1 MWLSRYSIGVKLLVA
16 PALIVLMLLGV
27 SSVGWLGNVYQQ
39 GVLEEI
45 EVLRFVQYRNAL
57 HASRAAQDTMV
68 GVYRMSLNLAEPQ
81 GAQGVEDT
89 RMYIEDLDAG
99 LTELSA
105 AVERVTSHDGVSD
118 KELEAYAALTEQV
131 KFFSDA
137 ARELAAEAASDPGGL
152 VRQLPLVRKEYDFLS
167 SQLTQL
173 VDGEEALAGLS
184 FSNARV
190 ASVRVEQ
197 VLLAASVAAILL
209 AAAGGWML
217 RGQIVTSIRLI
228 EEASRRLRSGD
239 LSQRVEVIGK
249 DEIARTAVAFNEL
262 IDSFQDAVR
271 QVAKVSSTIGRS
283 VEELVA
289 ASRDVAEGAHVQV
302 DAAATT
308 ATSVELMVANL
319 ALISANAEEVRNS
332 ASASQSGAQAGLRSL
347 FRLLAEIERVRG
359 TFGSITESVGN
370 FVSSTA
376 AIIETTA
383 QVRELSEQTNLLA
396 LNAAIEAARAGEA
409 GRSFSVVA
417 DEVRKLAERSS
428 LSAREIDE
436 LTRALEGQSHRVE
449 QSLVAG
455 QQALDGSRDLVTELE
470 GVLRDAGTLVDA
482 SHTGIDRITGAVKSQ
497 NLDSRKIQDNVQR
510 FSSIAGQ
517 GQGVA
522 ADVEAAVERLRE
534 VVFKLNHAVA
544 RFNTV

>member
-1 MWLSRYSIGVKLLVA
+1 MWLSLYSIGVKLLVA

-89 RMYIEDLDAG
+89 SMYIEDLDAG

-482 SHTGIDRITGAVKSQ
+482 SHTGSDRITGAVKSQ

>member
-27 SSVGWLGNVYQQ
+27 SGVGWLGNVYQQ

-45 EVLRFVQYRNAL
+45 EVLRFAQYRNAL

-68 GVYRMSLNLAEPQ
+68 GVYRMSIHLAEPQ

-105 AVERVTSHDGVSD
+105 AVERVTSHKSVTD
-118 KELEAYAALTEQV
+118 KELEAYKALSEQV
-131 KFFSDA
+131 TYFADA
-137 ARELAAEAASDPGGL
+137 ARELAVVATSDPGGV
-152 VRQLPLVRKEYDFLS
+152 VRQLPLVRKEYDYLS

-173 VDGEEALAGLS
+173 VDGEEALAGQS
-184 FSNARV
+184 FGNARA
-190 ASVRVEQ
+190 ASSGVEQ

-209 AAAGGWML
+209 AALGGWML

-271 QVAKVSSTIGRS
+271 QVARVSSTIGSS

-302 DAAATT
+302 DAAVTT
-308 ATSVELMVANL
+308 ATSVEQMVANL

-347 FRLLAEIERVRG
+347 SRLLAEIERVRG

-428 LSAREIDE
+428 RSAREIDE

-470 GVLRDAGTLVDA
+470 GVLRDAGSLVDA

-517 GQGVA
+517 GKGVA

-534 VVFKLNHAVA
+534 VVFKLNHSVA

>member
-27 SSVGWLGNVYQQ
+27 SGVAWFGNVYQQ
-39 GVLEEI
+39 GGLEEI
-45 EVLRFVQYRNAL
+45 EGLRFAQFRNAL

-68 GVYRMSLNLAEPQ
+68 GVYRMSLHLAEQQ
-81 GAQGVEDT
+81 GAQGVEET

-99 LTELSA
+99 LAELTA
-105 AVERVTSHDGVSD
+105 AVTRVTSHDGVTD
-118 KELEAYAALTEQV
+118 KELEGYRALSEQV
-131 KFFSDA
+131 AYFADA
-137 ARELAAEAASDPGGL
+137 ARELAVVATEDPGG
-152 VRQLPLVRKEYDFLS
+152 VARQLPLVRKEYDFLS

-173 VDGEEALAGLS
+173 VDGEEELAGQS
-184 FSNARV
+184 FADARE
-190 ASVRVEQ
+190 ASARVEQ

-209 AAAGGWML
+209 AAVGGWML

-228 EEASRRLRSGD
+228 EDASRRLRSGD

-262 IDSFQDAVR
+262 IDSFQEAVR
-271 QVAKVSSTIGRS
+271 QVALVSSSIGQS

-289 ASRDVAEGAHVQV
+289 ASRDVAEGAYVQV
-302 DAAATT
+302 DAAGTT
-308 ATSVELMVANL
+308 ATSVEQMVANL
-319 ALISANAEEVRNS
+319 ALISSNAEEVRNS

-347 FRLLAEIERVRG
+347 SRLVTEIERVRG
-359 TFGSITESVGN
+359 TFGTITESVGN
-370 FVSSTA
+370 FVCSTA
-376 AIIETTA
+376 AIIQTTA

-428 LSAREIDE
+428 QSARAIDE

-449 QSLVAG
+449 QTLVAG

-470 GVLRDAGTLVDA
+470 GVLRDAGSLVDA
-482 SHTGIDRITGAVKSQ
+482 SHTGIDRITGAVMSQ
-497 NLDSRKIQDNVQR
+497 NQDNREIQDNVQR
-510 FSSIAGQ
+510 FASIAGQ
-517 GQGVA
+517 GKGVA

-534 VVFKLNHAVA
+534 VVFKLNHSVA
-544 RFNTV
+544 RFNVV